1 MRRLALLLLFPLAG
15 TVGCQAITGKTLT
28 EEMPADLNGVP
39 VSQPTTGVVVNPVQI
54 PIPTPGKPQ
63 PTPTPTPTPG
73 TPSPTPSATPTPA
86 PAPTPTPNTG
96 GAPAFHHLRVA
107 FFGVDCR
114 NGKTEPNNGARQVP
128 QGCVGYV
135 TATPKDANNVD
146 VPASIHGPNISWSL
160 EYGDNVV
167 DVRESIFPN
176 DFNRDVHGKRVG
188 PWQLCA
194 TVKNVRGCLSGEV
207 TP

>member
-1 MRRLALLLLFPLAG
+1 LAG

-28 EEMPADLNGVP
+28 EEMPGDASLVP
-39 VSQPTTGVVVNPVQI
+39 GGNKPTNGVVVNPVPIAI
-54 PIPTPGKPQ
+54 PSPSNPK
-63 PTPTPTPTPG
+63 PTPTPTPG
-73 TPSPTPSATPTPA
+73 STPTPAPTPTPTATPTPA
-86 PAPTPTPNTG
+86 PQPTPTPNTG

-114 NGKTEPNNGARQVP
+114 NGKSEPNNGARQVP
-128 QGCVGYV
+128 VGCVGYV
-135 TATPKDANNVD
+135 TATPKDANNHD
-146 VPASIHGPNISWSL
+146 VPLSVHGPNITWRL
-160 EYGDNVV
+160 EYGGDKV

-188 PWQLCA
+188 GWQLCA
-194 TVKNVRGCLSGEV
+194 IVKNVEGCLQGEV